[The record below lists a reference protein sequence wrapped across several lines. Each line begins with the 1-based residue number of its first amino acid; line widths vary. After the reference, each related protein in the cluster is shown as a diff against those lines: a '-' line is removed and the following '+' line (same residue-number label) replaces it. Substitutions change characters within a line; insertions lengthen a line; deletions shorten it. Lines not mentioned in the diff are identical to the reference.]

1 MFQHCDR
8 LKGFRLGATD
18 GEIGKVE
25 DFYFDDQHWTVRYLV
40 ADTGYW
46 LPDRQV
52 LISPHAL
59 TGVDDGQKLV
69 HVNLTKQ
76 QIEDSPPI
84 TSDQP
89 VSRQYEREYY
99 RYYGWPVYW
108 TGPSLWGPGPLPLY
122 YPPLQNAPAQEGSA
136 LAEPGDPHLRSTAE
150 VKGYHL
156 QARDGAVGHVEDFIV
171 DDGNWAIRYLVV
183 DTGHWLASRR
193 VLVAL
198 QWIEKVS
205 WEQSAVAV
213 DLPKSSIEHAP
224 LYDAETGVTRAYE
237 ISLFKHYSREG
248 YWEESAGAGTQKN
261 AA

>member
-1 MFQHCDR
+1 MFWHCSS

-46 LPDRQV
+46 LPDRLV
-52 LISPHAL
+52 LVSPHAL
-59 TGVDDGQKLV
+59 RRVDEREKLV
-69 HVNLTKQ
+69 HVDLSRE

-84 TSDQP
+84 TADQP
-89 VSRQYEREYY
+89 LSRQYERAYY

-108 TGPSLWGPGPLPLY
+108 TGPGLWGPGPYPF
-122 YPPLQNAPAQEGSA
+122 YPPLQASTLLPTD
-136 LAEPGDPHLRSTAE
+136 EPTESGDPHLRSTKE
-150 VKGYHL
+150 VIGYRI
-156 QARDGAVGHVEDFIV
+156 QARDGAIGHVEDFVV
-171 DDGNWAIRYLVV
+171 DDRDWAIRYLVA

-193 VLVAL
+193 VLLAP
-198 QWIEKVS
+198 QWIESVS
-205 WEQSAVAV
+205 WEHSAVDV
-213 DLPKSSIEHAP
+213 DLPRASIEHAP
-224 LYDAETGVTRAYE
+224 VYDAEAGVTRAYE

-248 YWEESAGAGTQKN
+248 YWQADADDRET